1 VSRRRR
7 PERFRCFQKFRGL
20 LERVFDAAP
29 EGADDLIQRYRGAD
43 CNLRTQLFRIIS
55 RAGLSAWPR
64 LFHNLRAS
72 RETELVREHPIHVVC
87 AWIGNSER
95 VARRHYLQVTDADFE
110 KATSN
115 PTSPMHADGR
125 TGPHVEKETAVK
137 PAITDCTAVHIPS
150 TGREQTGFHPGKTE
164 GQGGTRRTIRHHER

>member
-1 VSRRRR
+1 
-7 PERFRCFQKFRGL
+7 
-20 LERVFDAAP
+20 
-29 EGADDLIQRYRGAD
+29 LIQRYRGAD